1 MTSRSTPNWG
11 IVNKDAF
18 YQSASQFIVA
28 RHIDRVGRAPDDV
41 PDDGNLFDLGLVD
54 SYSMLQL
61 IGHVEELSG
70 REIDILTFDISQL
83 FTLRQIYD
91 VAFGPA

>member
-1 MTSRSTPNWG
+1 
-11 IVNKDAF
+11 VDKDAF
-18 YQSASQFIVA
+18 YQSAGQFIVA
-28 RHIDRVGRAPDDV
+28 RYTDRVGRPPDGV
-41 PDDGNLFDLGLVD
+41 PADGNLFDLGLVD

-61 IGHVEELSG
+61 IGHVEEISG

-91 VAFGPA
+91 VAFGAV